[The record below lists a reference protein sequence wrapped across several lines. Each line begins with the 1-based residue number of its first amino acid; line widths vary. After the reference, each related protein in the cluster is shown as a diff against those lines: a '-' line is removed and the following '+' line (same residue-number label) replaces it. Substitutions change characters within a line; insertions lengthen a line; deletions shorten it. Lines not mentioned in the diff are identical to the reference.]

1 MPDTV
6 STTGPTP
13 APLPT
18 PAERRSQATFQA
30 VLWSLS
36 YPGRL
41 QSLEGDPFESV
52 AEALL
57 DLEVRFSTPDASLSA
72 YLSRTGARPAS
83 PGEAEYLLF
92 PRWTAEVL
100 DHLRQAK
107 TGTPLAPDESATL
120 LLPAVLNGAGPTFTL
135 SGPGVDGS
143 LNVQIGDIPPAFWA
157 LRVAA
162 CRFPLGWDT
171 LLLDPASGL
180 LLGLPRTT
188 RVTARNDAPEV
199 N

>member
-18 PAERRSQATFQA
+18 PAERHSQATFQA
-30 VLWSLS
+30 VLCSLS
-36 YPGRL
+36 YPGRV
-41 QSLEGDPFESV
+41 QTLEGEPFAGV
-52 AEALL
+52 AETLL

-72 YLSRTGARPAS
+72 HLRRTGARPAS
-83 PGEAEYLLF
+83 PGEADYLLF
-92 PRWTAEVL
+92 PRWTAEL
-100 DHLRQAK
+100 LGDLARAK
-107 TGTPLAPDESATL
+107 TGTPLAPDDSATL
-120 LLPAVLNGAGPTFTL
+120 LLPAVLDGAGPTFTL

-143 LNVQIGDIPPAFWA
+143 LSVQIGGVPPAFWA
-157 LRVAA
+157 LREAA

-171 LLLDPASGL
+171 LLLDLASGL

-188 RVTARNDAPEV
+188 RIVARNDALEV
-199 N
+199 I